1 MKDGRIAEK
10 GTHDE
15 LLSQKGIYETLYNSQ
30 FVSRRNNRKLKIAKR
45 LYKRLAVFL
54 YIKNHSIVC
63 ILLNS
68 NAFSVPKIFRFKSFE
83 YFQR

>member
-30 FVSRRNNRKLKIAKR
+30 FAEETTVN
-45 LYKRLAVFL
+45 
-54 YIKNHSIVC
+54 
-63 ILLNS
+63 
-68 NAFSVPKIFRFKSFE
+68 
-83 YFQR
+83 